1 MSPMLAGRVDVRSL
15 YAVSRIVAAA
25 IFLISCAS
33 RHSDAARVQRA
44 TSQAP
49 DPAASQP
56 GQEIQ
61 RLTSALAGRWS
72 IRQTIEPRDGM
83 PKGAEGQGTE
93 VWRPGPGGISLIEDF
108 DTRVGDRQLSGLGII
123 WWDNQARGY
132 RVTWCGSANPR
143 GCVVMSKLAGWEGGQ
158 FVIRDEFERDHKT
171 IVYREVFSDLT
182 PVSFTQTVYQG
193 ESGGELKRMTTIRAA
208 KKKNEL

>member
-1 MSPMLAGRVDVRSL
+1 MTRPDNRSV
-15 YAVSRIVAAA
+15 AVLITLTAMA
-25 IFLISCAS
+25 IFLVSSACRPS
-33 RHSDAARVQRA
+33 NAARVQRA

-49 DPAASQP
+49 APAASQP
-56 GQEIQ
+56 AQEIQ

-83 PKGAEGQGTE
+83 PTSAEGKGTE

-108 DTRVGDRQLSGLGII
+108 DTRVGDRHLSGLGII
-123 WWDNQARGY
+123 WWDNQAQGY

-182 PVSFTQTVYQG
+182 PVSFTQTVYEG
-193 ESGGELKRMTTIRAA
+193 ESGGELKRRTTIRAA
-208 KKKNEL
+208 RKD